1 MAEKAGVSG
10 LARYNVFFKCGD
22 IVNSA
27 AVQDTGSDSELTID
41 DIQKILAAK
50 DFLYLKSTQ
59 AIDLLSSIAGTR
71 IGNDQLFLDSWNSL
85 EEDQYMADGGRYRKR
100 RHATFATHDSTDAPV
115 LMPYQPHYQS
125 LDYNSLNGGIARYFA
140 PILVDLLNSRT
151 LSALLEFANRLL
163 NQIAGNHPWLI
174 ELHQF
179 RIEARDGKKGNPTP
193 EGVHHDGVDF
203 VIVVMIKRVNI
214 ESGATSIYNLNNQ
227 LVGEFTLLNTFDM
240 AIVNDKKVY
249 HGVTPITQL
258 DPDEEAYRDV
268 LVMTF
273 KRKD

>member
-1 MAEKAGVSG
+1 MKT
-10 LARYNVFFKCGD
+10 
-22 IVNSA
+22 A
-27 AVQDTGSDSELTID
+27 ALIDSHFDPALIFTEIQDTLG
-41 DIQKILAAK
+41 AK
-50 DFLYLKSTQ
+50 DFIYLKSTRV
-59 AIDLLSSIAGTR
+59 IDLLSGIAGTR

-100 RHATFATHDSTDAPV
+100 RHAIFATHGSIGAPV
-115 LMPYQPHYQS
+115 LMPYQPHYQT
-125 LDYNSLNGGIARYFA
+125 LAYNSMNGGIARYFA

-151 LSALLEFANRLL
+151 LSALLDFGNRLFSR
-163 NQIAGNHPWLI
+163 ISANHSWHI

-179 RIEARDGKKGNPTP
+179 RIEARDGQKGNPTP
-193 EGVHHDGVDF
+193 EGVHRDGVEF

-214 ESGATSIYNLNNQ
+214 ESGATRIFNQDNQ
-227 LVGEFTLLNTFDM
+227 LLGEFTLLNTFDM

-268 LVMTF
+268 LVITF
-273 KRKD
+273 RR